1 MKWIQDG
8 SYFDLGAIL
17 YFGGSNY
24 KAVPRSLL
32 VPLFEAILANL
43 EKFQWY
49 NARGPR
55 LFRRAR
61 HDHVWML
68 LHAITVF
75 DEDFIRH
82 SDEMAELIL
91 KSWSKIIKWLR
102 ILTEETSEDAV
113 QFFFANM
120 GRCGCIASLIQNLAA
135 SEKTK
140 HIPREEEVI
149 AFVFDYWSRSDHEFK
164 TLSYASSILTNSI
177 IDVEKNLRMLV
188 KISKW
193 DLHQIMDL
201 MLSRIH
207 LAASYASEN
216 PFLVKCFVDLLQVTT
231 SQGYEPATALVLG
244 RDANGALLHV
254 VKCSLDCKEV
264 PDCEIS
270 QHVSLV
276 NNCLGTIETNFQQF
290 TDSECIRA
298 FERALRNGMLEIY
311 LTLSTHC
318 PLDND
323 DEQSYPNI
331 LLRTHLPRFLIFP
344 SCVHETV
351 KAIQKLSASALS
363 AVSEGCAAYRK
374 AWCDLQRLLSYR
386 LASTAYFSSNKPL
399 HRCSSVRIRLKRKCS
414 ISLTSKLSDTM

>member
-1 MKWIQDG
+1 MVKDYQ
-8 SYFDLGAIL
+8 
-17 YFGGSNY
+17 
-24 KAVPRSLL
+24 R
-32 VPLFEAILANL
+32 
-43 EKFQWY
+43 
-49 NARGPR
+49 
-55 LFRRAR
+55 
-61 HDHVWML
+61 
-68 LHAITVF
+68 
-75 DEDFIRH
+75 
-82 SDEMAELIL
+82 
-91 KSWSKIIKWLR
+91 LR

-120 GRCGCIASLIQNLAA
+120 GRCGCIARLIQSLAA

-207 LAASYASEN
+207 LAASYASEK
-216 PFLVKCFVDLLQVTT
+216 PFLVKCIVDLFQVTT

-254 VKCSLDCKEV
+254 VKCSLDCNEV
-264 PDCEIS
+264 PETEIS

-276 NNCLGTIETNFQQF
+276 NTCLGTIEKNFQQF

-298 FERALRNGMLEIY
+298 LERALRNGMLEIY
-311 LTLSTHC
+311 FTLSTHY
-318 PLDND
+318 PIDND
-323 DEQSYPNI
+323 DEQSSYPII

-344 SCVHETV
+344 SCVHESV

-363 AVSEGCAAYRK
+363 AVSGGCAAYRK
-374 AWCDLQRLLSYR
+374 AWSDLQRLLSYR

-399 HRCSSVRIRLKRKCS
+399 HRCSSVRICLKGS
-414 ISLTSKLSDTM
+414 VQFH